1 VLRIGFVSDTHGL
14 LRPQVEQTLAG
25 VAHIVH
31 GGDIGAPDVIA
42 RLQRIAP
49 VSAIRGNIDTG
60 TWAEQYPPTRKLSL
74 GGRAIYVLH
83 DRHELRF
90 DPASCGIDIVVSG
103 HSHRP
108 SIETIDGVLY
118 LNPGSAGPRR
128 FDLPVTVASL
138 DISARQLRP
147 LIHQLDLAG

>member
-14 LRPQVEQTLAG
+14 LRPQVEQSLAG
-25 VAHIVH
+25 MAHIVH

-49 VSAIRGNIDTG
+49 VSAIRGNVDTG
-60 TWAEQYPPTRKLSL
+60 TWAEQYPATRKLSL
-74 GGRAIYVLH
+74 GGRVIYVLH

-90 DPASCGIDIVVSG
+90 DPASRGIDIVVSG

-108 SIETIDGVLY
+108 SIETINGVLY

-128 FDLPVTVASL
+128 FDLPVTVASM
-138 DISARQLRP
+138 DITARQLRP
-147 LIHQLDLAG
+147 MIHQLDLAG